1 MSKISLA
8 PDASGTG
15 IFTIASPNSN
25 TNRTLTLPDD
35 TGTIVT
41 NSGNQAGSFTT
52 LNTSGA
58 VVFNDAG
65 ADVDF
70 RVEGDTEANLLFVDA
85 GADKVGIGTNTFNTN
100 GGVLQVS
107 NGISFPASQSALTDP
122 NTLDDYEEGTW
133 TPVLGGADAPTGQTY
148 TIQNGRYTK
157 TGNLVNVEFSVQLS
171 NAGTMTG
178 GSGFYL
184 RGLPFSAA
192 SISNDYI
199 GGGIISQAENLGANL
214 IAMWFSAVNANSFAY
229 IGGSGAAATT
239 VANSLSRST
248 YLTNTT
254 RITGS
259 MTYRAA

>member
-1 MSKISLA
+1 VSKISLA

-52 LNTSGA
+52 LNTSGQ

-70 RVEGDTEANLLFVDA
+70 RVEGDTNANLIVADA

-107 NGISFPASQSALTDP
+107 NGISFPATQSASTDA

-133 TPVLGGADAPTGQTY
+133 TPQFTFGNGSVAMTFSEQLGVYVKVGQLVFCSIVVTFTNKGTSTGS
-148 TIQNGRYTK
+148 
-157 TGNLVNVEFSVQLS
+157 VNI
-171 NAGTMTG
+171 T
-178 GSGFYL
+178 
-184 RGLPFSAA
+184 GLPFTVLNNAGSR
-192 SISNDYI
+192 
-199 GGGIISQAENLGANL
+199 GGGQWTYVNNGA
-214 IAMWFSAVNANSFAY
+214 S
-229 IGGSGAAATT
+229 
-239 VANSLSRST
+239 
-248 YLTNTT
+248 
-254 RITGS
+254 ITGS
-259 MTYRAA
+259 PTVQASSNTTSCECFQSGTSTFLTHANFNDNTFLRAFVVYRANA

>member
-70 RVEGDTEANLLFVDA
+70 RVEGDTDANLLFVDA
-85 GADKVGIGTNTFNTN
+85 SADKVGIGT
-100 GGVLQVS
+100 S
-107 NGISFPASQSALTDP
+107 SP
-122 NTLDDYEEGTW
+122 
-133 TPVLGGADAPTGQTY
+133 
-148 TIQNGRYTK
+148 
-157 TGNLVNVEFSVQLS
+157 
-171 NAGTMTG
+171 
-178 GSGFYL
+178 
-184 RGLPFSAA
+184 
-192 SISNDYI
+192 
-199 GGGIISQAENLGANL
+199 
-214 IAMWFSAVNANSFAY
+214 
-229 IGGSGAAATT
+229 
-239 VANSLSRST
+239 
-248 YLTNTT
+248 
-254 RITGS
+254 
-259 MTYRAA
+259 

>member
-70 RVEGDTEANLLFVDA
+70 RVEGDTDANLLFVDA
-85 GADKVGIGTNTFNTN
+85 SADAIGIGTSSPSYKLDISTGGRAAGANYSTSGMSASSVVNIAAVENDLSKAATLTLTQFNSAGSISVGYASTFAGFMAFGT
-100 GGVLQVS
+100 S
-107 NGISFPASQSALTDP
+107 NGSHF
-122 NTLDDYEEGTW
+122 
-133 TPVLGGADAPTGQTY
+133 
-148 TIQNGRYTK
+148 
-157 TGNLVNVEFSVQLS
+157 
-171 NAGTMTG
+171 
-178 GSGFYL
+178 
-184 RGLPFSAA
+184 
-192 SISNDYI
+192 
-199 GGGIISQAENLGANL
+199 
-214 IAMWFSAVNANSFAY
+214 
-229 IGGSGAAATT
+229 
-239 VANSLSRST
+239 
-248 YLTNTT
+248 
-254 RITGS
+254 
-259 MTYRAA
+259 